1 MTDLSWL
8 LSGGWMP
15 ALWLA
20 TASTLFLA
28 AYMRILAPSFMALQ
42 AHSFFGYHTRRV
54 KKMLKVLHGDRE
66 RLARVNRVR
75 RLDHVLPALVGITLI
90 GWCLHFSGFLGTAHF
105 VPRLTLSLGI
115 AASLVAVGFDY
126 LENARIGA
134 MVDAL
139 PAEPDD
145 AAIRDASRATALKLW
160 SYSLATVIVLLDA
173 GVLIV
178 LKAIVGR

>member
-8 LSGGWMP
+8 LTGGWMP

-20 TASTLFLA
+20 TAASLFLA
-28 AYMRILAPSFMALQ
+28 AYMRILAPAFTALQ

-54 KKMLKVLHGDRE
+54 KKMLKVLYGDRE

-75 RLDHVLPALVGITLI
+75 RLDHVLPALFGVTLI
-90 GWCLHFSGFLGTAHF
+90 GWCLHFSGILGAAHL
-105 VPRLTLSLGI
+105 VPKVTLMLGI
-115 AASLVAVGFDY
+115 VTSLAAVGLDY
-126 LENARIGA
+126 VENARIGA

-145 AAIRDASRATALKLW
+145 AEIRAASRATALKLW
-160 SYSLATVIVLLDA
+160 SYSLALAIVLLDA
-173 GVLIV
+173 GTLIV
-178 LKAIVGR
+178 LKATAG

>member
-20 TASTLFLA
+20 TAASLFLA
-28 AYMRILAPSFMALQ
+28 AYMRILAPAFTALQ

-75 RLDHVLPALVGITLI
+75 RLDHVLPALTGLTLI
-90 GWCLHFSGFLGTAHF
+90 GWCFHLSGILGAVHL
-105 VPRLTLSLGI
+105 VPTLTLLLGSV
-115 AASLVAVGFDY
+115 ASLVAVGFDY

-139 PAEPDD
+139 PAEPQD
-145 AAIRDASRATALKLW
+145 AAIRAASRATALKLW
-160 SYSLATVIVLLDA
+160 SYSLALVIVLLDA
-173 GVLIV
+173 GVLIF
-178 LKAIVGR
+178 LKGMFG

>member
-20 TASTLFLA
+20 TAASLFLA
-28 AYMRILAPSFMALQ
+28 AYMRILAPAFTALQ

-66 RLARVNRVR
+66 RLALVNRVR
-75 RLDHVLPALVGITLI
+75 RLDHVLPLLTGVTLI
-90 GWCLHFSGFLGTAHF
+90 GWCFHFSGILGA
-105 VPRLTLSLGI
+105 PQLIARLTLLLGVV
-115 AASLVAVGFDY
+115 ASLVAVGFDY

-145 AAIRDASRATALKLW
+145 AAIRAASRATAFKLW
-160 SYSLATVIVLLDA
+160 SYSLALVIVLLDA
-173 GVLIV
+173 GVLIL
-178 LKAIVGR
+178 LKAVID